1 MTQAPAVSVLIKS
14 YNHAPYIAET
24 LESVL
29 SQSFQDFEIL
39 VTDDASTDRTADV
52 VRGFADPRIAL
63 DVLPVN
69 MGVSL
74 AMRSVLARARGHYVA
89 ILNSDDFALPGRLE
103 RQVAHLDTHP
113 TDAGVFTEAREVDE
127 EGRPLRAPSAFDAPS
142 AWPDH
147 GRARWLR
154 RFFFEGN
161 CLCAPS
167 AMLRRD
173 VLRQIGPHDPRL
185 TNLQDLDLWVRLTSR
200 HEIGFIPEPLTAFRK
215 RAGLRNLSAPRP
227 DTQLRLQFEMVPILR
242 HYTTMPAALIEQIF
256 APDRE
261 PTSLATEAQ
270 RKRYVALRALEVP
283 RPAYRLFALQTL
295 FETAATL
302 DEYALLRRLT
312 GEVDVFN
319 LLESPF
325 SPHRRD
331 YGARLYRLLSRLRVR
346 RPSAAPA
353 FHCED

>member
-1 MTQAPAVSVLIKS
+1 VTSAPAVSVLIKS
-14 YNHAPYIAET
+14 YNHAPYIAQT
-24 LESVL
+24 IESVL

-39 VTDDASTDRTADV
+39 VTDDASTDGTPDV
-52 VRGFADPRIAL
+52 VRRLTDPRIAFE
-63 DVLPVN
+63 VHPVN

-74 AMRSVLARARGHYVA
+74 AMRSVLARARGDYVA

-103 RQVAHLDTHP
+103 RQVAHLDEHP
-113 TDAGVFTEAREVDE
+113 RDAGVFTAAREVDE
-127 EGRPLRAPSAFDAPS
+127 EGRPLRAPSSFDAPL

-167 AMLRRD
+167 AMFRRD

-227 DTQLRLQFEMVPILR
+227 DTQLRLQFEMVSILR
-242 HYTTMPAALIEQIF
+242 HYTAMPAALIAQIF
-256 APDRE
+256 APERDSE
-261 PTSLATEAQ
+261 SLETEAQ

-283 RPAYRLFALQTL
+283 EPAHRLFALQTL

-302 DEYALLRRLT
+302 DDYDLLRRLT
-312 GEVDVFN
+312 GEVDIFN
-319 LLESPF
+319 LLESPL

-331 YGARLYRLLSRLRVR
+331 FAARLYRLLNRFRS
-346 RPSAAPA
+346 
-353 FHCED
+353 